1 MENTQLIE
9 KKAVEDH
16 LVCNETQFKKKD
28 TIHVH
33 AVYHV
38 LSKNNFYPPD
48 EIRLEITDCTKLF
61 YVNSFE
67 DFLLI

>member
-9 KKAVEDH
+9 KKAVDDH
-16 LVCNETQFKKKD
+16 LACNETQFKKKD

-48 EIRLEITDCTKLF
+48 EITLEITYCTKLF
-61 YVNSFE
+61 YVYIFE
-67 DFLLI
+67 DFCQ